1 MKHERNKTKMRG
13 RNAINITCHTLY
25 DAGVV
30 PTSTGL
36 TGKKGASPAVVGVG
50 SVLVAMFDP

>member
-13 RNAINITCHTLY
+13 RIAISITCHTLY

-30 PTSTGL
+30 PTSAVL
-36 TGKKGASPAVVGVG
+36 TGKKGASPFVGVG

>member
-13 RNAINITCHTLY
+13 RIAISITCHTLY

-30 PTSTGL
+30 PTSSGL
-36 TGKKGASPAVVGVG
+36 TGKKGASPLVGVG
-50 SVLVAMFDP
+50 SVLVAMFEP

>member
-13 RNAINITCHTLY
+13 RIAIRRICHALY

-30 PTSTGL
+30 PTSTVL
-36 TGKKGASPAVVGVG
+36 TGKKGASPVVVGDG
-50 SVLVAMFDP
+50 SEVV

>member
-13 RNAINITCHTLY
+13 RIAIRRICHALY

>member
-13 RNAINITCHTLY
+13 RIAISITCHTLY

-30 PTSTGL
+30 PTSSGL
-36 TGKKGASPAVVGVG
+36 TGKKGASPFVGVG
-50 SVLVAMFDP
+50 SELVAMFDP

>member
-13 RNAINITCHTLY
+13 RIAISITCHTLY

-30 PTSTGL
+30 PTSAVL
-36 TGKKGASPAVVGVG
+36 TGKKGDSPFVGVG
-50 SVLVAMFDP
+50 SVLVARFDP